1 MSQLQERLLLLL
13 AQLVPDLAQKRGG
26 PRRNTCSYRRVIELA
41 QKRGYAYMY
50 VLGEWMA
57 LLNRQKQ
64 QPFKSSNRLS
74 AEAIGPGGEAA
85 EAAAPLDHLRYLG
98 AESPRS
104 SQVGSAAPSP
114 NIRCLQVNA
123 QHAKQAQHE
132 INRWI
137 DQQRKGSYIVLV
149 HSRYHKNISIFL
161 VRNSLVP
168 TEKTGR
174 NDIITLSRSLL
185 IAHHEG
191 RSLTSLIQ
199 SIINVRAALLIKN
212 ACVSDVNYT
221 ARNVLRSNNY
231 DLAIARLVEQLVNK
245 LQYRKEGSRGEMGGG
260 SNRHFSPVI
269 VAKTVSYTHLTLPTI
284 CSV

>member
-1 MSQLQERLLLLL
+1 MWKQLGQ
-13 AQLVPDLAQKRGG
+13 
-26 PRRNTCSYRRVIELA
+26 
-41 QKRGYAYMY
+41 
-50 VLGEWMA
+50 
-57 LLNRQKQ
+57 
-64 QPFKSSNRLS
+64 
-74 AEAIGPGGEAA
+74 GGEAA

-137 DQQRKGSYIVLV
+137 DQQMRGSYIVLV

-174 NDIITLSRSLL
+174 NDIITLSRSSL

-199 SIINVRAALLIKN
+199 SIINVRAALLKKN

-260 SNRHFSPVI
+260 SNRHFSP
-269 VAKTVSYTHLTLPTI
+269 
-284 CSV
+284 